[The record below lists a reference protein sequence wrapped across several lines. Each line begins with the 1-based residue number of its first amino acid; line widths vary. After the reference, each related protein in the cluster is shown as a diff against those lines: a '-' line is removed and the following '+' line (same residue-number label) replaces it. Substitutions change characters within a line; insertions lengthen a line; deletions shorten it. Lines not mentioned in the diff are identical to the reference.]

1 MVTILSLLQIGFM
14 IWMLVDAARTRP
26 PVFWYLIAFVPFG
39 PLVYFLAFKSDAYVL
54 WLKGLVSPERPP
66 SLADLRDELRRS
78 PSYQNRLR
86 LANALYDAGHFE
98 DAARSFEII
107 VETRGDDPD
116 ALYGL
121 GRCRL
126 SLGEP
131 AAAIEPLSR
140 LVAKNRTYRDYAA
153 CLDLAE
159 AYAKAGDDDD
169 ALDLLHGLVR
179 QSPRA
184 THRVALAQQQMAMSK
199 IEEAQKTLRDAIDD
213 DRTTPDRIKHRDRDA
228 VREAERLLREISP
241 KR

>member
-1 MVTILSLLQIGFM
+1 LVTIISLLQVGFM

-26 PVFWYLIAFVPFG
+26 PVYWYLIAFVPFG
-39 PLVYFLAFKSDAYVL
+39 PLVYFLAFKSDEPLA
-54 WLKGLVSPERPP
+54 WLKRLVNPARPP

-86 LANALYDAGHFE
+86 LANALYDAGHFD
-98 DAARSFEII
+98 DAAKSFEII

-140 LVAKNRTYRDYAA
+140 LIAQNRTYRDYAA

-159 AYAKAGDDDD
+159 AYAKAGDEDD

-184 THRVALAQQQMAMSK
+184 THRVALAQQQIAMSL
-199 IEEAQKTLRDAIDD
+199 IEEAQKTLREAIAEE
-213 DRTTPDRIKHRDRDA
+213 RGAPDHIQRRERDA
-228 VREAERLLREISP
+228 VKEAERLLREISP
-241 KR
+241 RR